1 MELMSL
7 GSRLKNCNRENTVS
21 DSGSQDTQ
29 RSKTKPEGGAVSV
42 WQGQGK
48 PGGEIP
54 REIPA
59 YSLWVLSTEE
69 PASQPGRKP
78 GK

>member
-1 MELMSL
+1 MSL
-7 GSRLKNCNRENTVS
+7 GSGLKNYNGGNAVS

-29 RSKTKPEGGAVSV
+29 RSKTKPGGGAVSV
-42 WQGQGK
+42 GHGLGK
-48 PGGEIP
+48 LQEETPG
-54 REIPA
+54 EIPA

-78 GK
+78 RK